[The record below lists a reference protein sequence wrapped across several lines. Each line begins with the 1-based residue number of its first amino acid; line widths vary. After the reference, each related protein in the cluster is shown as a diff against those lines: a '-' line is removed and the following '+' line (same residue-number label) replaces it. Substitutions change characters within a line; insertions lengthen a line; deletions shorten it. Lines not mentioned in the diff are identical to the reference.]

1 VIKTRCTDRPDD
13 GVSFGW
19 DDVNV
24 AQQRP
29 EVEAVAKK
37 LMDLYGEIDVYE
49 DDRDLYSDATAL
61 VQAHDDAI
69 DTHLPAL

>member
-1 VIKTRCTDRPDD
+1 MIKTRVSDRPDEP
-13 GVSFGW
+13 GGFGW

-24 AQQRP
+24 ARQRP

-49 DDRDLYSDATAL
+49 DDRDLYSDASVL
-61 VQAHDDAI
+61 VQAMRDAR
-69 DTHLPAL
+69 

>member
-1 VIKTRCTDRPDD
+1 MIKTQVSDRPDD

-19 DDVNV
+19 DDVRS
-24 AQQRP
+24 AQSRP

-49 DDRDLYSDATAL
+49 DDRDLYSDAVAL
-61 VQAHDDAI
+61 VSAHDEALTND
-69 DTHLPAL
+69 LPAL